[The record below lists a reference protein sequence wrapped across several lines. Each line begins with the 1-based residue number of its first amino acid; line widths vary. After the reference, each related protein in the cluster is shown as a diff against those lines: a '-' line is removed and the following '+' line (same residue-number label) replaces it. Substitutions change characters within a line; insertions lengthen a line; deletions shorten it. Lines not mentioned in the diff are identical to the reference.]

1 MCKINVKMSKK
12 MKIVKQKNIG
22 CFLWYEMR
30 KEIYKAHNHNFSE
43 CISILPVAVETDSF
57 KTGF

>member
-1 MCKINVKMSKK
+1 MSKK

-30 KEIYKAHNHNFSE
+30 KEIYKACNHHFSN
-43 CISILPVAVETDSF
+43 CICILPVDVEAGSF
-57 KTGF
+57 KTGFLN

>member
-1 MCKINVKMSKK
+1 MSKK

-30 KEIYKAHNHNFSE
+30 KEIYQAYNHNFSE
-43 CISILPVAVETDSF
+43 CISILPVDVETDSF